1 MLMELLIAASAILSF
16 AAIRMKNLFYAV
28 ITLAVVDV
36 LIAGVFYMMAAP
48 DIAITQAAVAS
59 GLATFVFMLA
69 LGKTEKVEE
78 Q

>member
-36 LIAGVFYMMAAP
+36 LIAGIFYMMAAP

-59 GLATFVFMLA
+59 GLSTFVFMLA
-69 LGKTEKVEE
+69 LGKTGKVEE
-78 Q
+78 

>member
-1 MLMELLIAASAILSF
+1 MLMELLIVASAVLSF

-48 DIAITQAAVAS
+48 DIAITQAAIAS
-59 GLATFVFMLA
+59 GLSTFVFMLA